1 MALKVN
7 IIGAGI
13 AGLTTGCHLQM
24 KGFETEIFE
33 AHSRPGGLCT
43 SWQIG
48 DYTVDG
54 CLHWLMGSNPKDPVY
69 YLWKE
74 LIDIESV
81 KFHMYDEFLRVSDLE
96 GNEIIGYCDME
107 KLHRE
112 LLTKAPEDKALIDE
126 FIKAAGQMSRMKMR
140 MDKAPELF
148 TITDK
153 IIETLSYLPYL
164 KTLIRYGRMTIHEFA
179 SRCKN
184 PLLAKFFEYSFASE
198 MPVLF
203 IMITF
208 SWLSRKTAGYPIGG
222 SLKFSRMFEE
232 KYLGL
237 GGKIHYNSK
246 VTRIL
251 TEKSGQ
257 LQRPSG
263 IELENGQQVTSDITI
278 SCADGYSTIFQM
290 LEGRF
295 ADKRI
300 NRYYSDFSVFPSF
313 IQLSFGI
320 AKNFRNEPPTRIIPL
335 EKPFTVDPEKT
346 IDNVYCRVFNYD
358 PTLAPE
364 GKTLVI
370 CMVKTYNYKYW
381 SDLRKNDRKV
391 YEEEKRRL
399 VTFFSSLLDKELGG
413 IKDKI
418 EMTDV
423 STPATLMRYTGNWK
437 GSVEG
442 WMVTK
447 DTGFDSLPKVLPG
460 LKDFYMA
467 GQWVEPGGGVPS
479 SFFSGRNLAQI
490 IWRKYRN
497 RV

>member
-13 AGLTTGCHLQM
+13 AGLTTGCHLRM
-24 KGFETEIFE
+24 NGFDTEIFE
-33 AHSRPGGLCT
+33 SHSRPGGLCT
-43 SWQIG
+43 SWQKG

-54 CLHWLMGSNPKDPVY
+54 CLHWLMGSNPQDPVY

-74 LIDIESV
+74 LIDIDSV
-81 KFHMYDEFLRVSDLE
+81 KFHIYDEFLRVRDLQ

-112 LLTKAPEDKALIDE
+112 LLTKAPEDEAIINE
-126 FIKAAGQMSRMKMR
+126 FIKAAGQMARMKMR
-140 MDKAPELF
+140 MDKAEELY

-153 IIETLSYLPYL
+153 IKETLSYLPYL
-164 KTLIRYGRMTIHEFA
+164 KTLIRYGRMTIHDFA
-179 SRCKN
+179 GRCKN

-208 SWLSRKTAGYPIGG
+208 AWLSRKTAGYPIGG

-232 KYLGL
+232 KYLKL
-237 GGKIHYNSK
+237 GGKIHYSSK
-246 VTRIL
+246 VARIL
-251 TEKSGQ
+251 TETSGHQ
-257 LQRPSG
+257 QRASG
-263 IELENGQQVTSDITI
+263 IELENGLQIPSDITI

-300 NRYYSDFSVFPSF
+300 MRYYSDFSVFPSF
-313 IQLSFGI
+313 IQVSFGI
-320 AKNFRNEPPTRIIPL
+320 AKNFSGEPPTRIIPL
-335 EKPFTVDPEKT
+335 EKPFTVDTEKT

-381 SDLRKNDRKV
+381 SDLRENDRKS

-399 VTFFSSLLDKELGG
+399 VDFFSDVLDKELGG

-423 STPATLMRYTGNWK
+423 STPATLIRYTGNWK

-490 IWRKYRN
+490 ISSKY
-497 RV
+497 